1 MRPIATPKYCFL
13 NTLILKNNTPK
24 MSVSKGVK
32 ALSMAATADSICC
45 WAKAK
50 RKAGKKV
57 PTYPVM
63 ASHFQ

>member
-1 MRPIATPKYCFL
+1 
-13 NTLILKNNTPK
+13 